1 MKKKNTDTATETKI
15 LEAAKKVFVRDG
27 MAGAR
32 MQDIADEAG
41 INKALLH
48 YYFRNKEK
56 LFERIFLD
64 AAHQIFP
71 RVNAIFQA
79 DQPLFEKMEEF
90 IDTYITIVMENPYLP
105 LFVLTEI
112 NRDPVRFL
120 EKIWPNNSK
129 PDPLPLLKQI
139 QQEVEEGNI
148 KPIDPAS
155 LIVNMMSLV
164 VFPFV
169 GRPMIQHMI
178 GMDQERFAD
187 FLQQRKKSLTK
198 FIIDA
203 IKA

>member
-79 DQPLFEKMEEF
+79 DQPLFEKIEEF